1 MNLTALPI
9 KTWGYVNFY
18 VLGNEWNVEAGNTER
33 LYFQI
38 VDTDQAIANNIQG
51 FGIFTGTSPAGTTA
65 GLRYLL
71 GVGSENQPYG
81 VTVSFPSIDTCN
93 YLTLTAVQASIYD
106 SSIWYV
112 TLASNQIPG
121 SGNVLFSVQQGST
134 TKRFSVTNMISVN
147 DPTSNGSC

>member
-9 KTWGYVNFY
+9 KSWCDVNMY
-18 VLGNEWNVEAGNTER
+18 VLGNEWNVEAGDSNR

-38 VDTDQAIANNIQG
+38 VDTDQAIQNNIQG

-65 GLRYLL
+65 GLRYL
-71 GVGSENQPYG
+71 VGIGSSNQPYG

-93 YLTLTAVQASIYD
+93 YLTLTAHQADPND

-112 TLASNQIPG
+112 DLASNQIPG
-121 SGNVLFSVQQGST
+121 SGNVLFAVQQGLT